1 MSDDGEMKVVR
12 RNSVISSSEKDG
24 NQKPAPGQTTDFE
37 SMMEKIPY
45 PKAVFFIIVCEFCER
60 FCYYGMRAVLT
71 LYFKNALGWNE
82 DFSTVIYHVWVMLCY
97 FTPLLGAMLADSFLG
112 KFRTIFYLSVVYCTG
127 SIVLSVAATPPLHI
141 PTVAFSLIG
150 LALIALGTG
159 GIKPC
164 VAAFGG
170 DQFQIPGQESQLESY
185 FAVFYFSINSGSLL
199 TQIVTPIFREDIS
212 CFGDDSCYP
221 LAFSVPAALM
231 IVALIIFL
239 VGRPMYKIVKPQ
251 GNIVL
256 KVMSA
261 VKHSFSRRGKEIK
274 AGKRREH
281 WIDYADDKFDQRFL
295 NEAKVVFKV
304 LFLYIPLPIFWT
316 LFDQQGS
323 RWTFQATRMNG
334 HIAGGFGIKPDQM
347 QVANPILVL
356 AFIPLFDR
364 VIYPL
369 LAKVGLLKKP
379 LQRLAVGLFF
389 AGVSF
394 VVSGI
399 IELTLVPTYAVELA
413 EGESNLH
420 FVNALPCQIKIA
432 GTGIGEA
439 QILPNEMFIHEAIGT
454 KNYTV
459 QIDIEGCPL
468 YMDVEDQY
476 EITLKSQ
483 NATTYVAYLG
493 KGVNPDDPRSSI
505 VRLEQSDL
513 PDELEKS
520 ENGDPI
526 FRVIWFGF
534 DDAGDNIEFKAES
547 EKHVIRFKGEGPQG
561 ATESR
566 EIEPKMYWLSLV
578 ADNIPN
584 GVEFVEGMD
593 LELGGSYLTTVIR
606 NYTVEGDG
614 TDPSHYAVA
623 RHEITSPNSVHM
635 LWLLPQFVIMTI
647 GEIMFSITIMDFSY
661 TESPPNMKSVMQ
673 SAWLMTVAFGNLI
686 VVIIAEAKI
695 FKEQYK
701 EFFLFAGIMF
711 VDLMI
716 FAYMAYRYVPT
727 EKFWLKDHEKKDE
740 DTKEKSGKDND
751 GFDRDD

>member
-1 MSDDGEMKVVR
+1 MADDGETKVVR
-12 RNSVISSSEKDG
+12 RNSVISSSEKDAVP
-24 NQKPAPGQTTDFE
+24 KASPKTDFE
-37 SMMEKIPY
+37 SAMEKIPY

-71 LYFKNALGWNE
+71 LYFRNALKWDE

-97 FTPLLGAMLADSFLG
+97 FTPLLGAMLADSILG
-112 KFRTIFYLSVVYCTG
+112 KFRTIFYLSVVYCCG
-127 SIVLSVAATPPLHI
+127 SIVLSLAATPPLHI

-150 LALIALGTG
+150 LALIAIGTG

-170 DQFQIPGQESQLESY
+170 DQFKIPGQESQLESY

-239 VGRPMYKIVKPQ
+239 VGRPMYNIVKPQ

-256 KVMSA
+256 KVLSA

-274 AGKRREH
+274 AGKKRDH

-295 NEAKVVFKV
+295 DEAKVVFKV

-334 HIAGGFGIKPDQM
+334 HIAGSFSIKPDQM

-356 AFIPLFDR
+356 AFIPVFDK

-399 IELTLVPTYAVELA
+399 VELLLVPTYAVELEA
-413 EGESNLH
+413 QESNLH
-420 FVNALPCQIKIA
+420 FVNALPCSINIGGGEI
-432 GTGIGEA
+432 GTNK
-439 QILPNEMFIHEAIGT
+439 ILPNEMFIYEAIGT

-459 QIDIEGCPL
+459 TIETIDCPDGVNVPGPYPINL
-468 YMDVEDQY
+468 RSE
-476 EITLKSQ
+476 

-493 KGVNPDDPRSSI
+493 KKGDNGVSPVLLS
-505 VRLEQSDL
+505 QSGL
-513 PDELEKS
+513 ADELEKS
-520 ENGDPI
+520 EGGDPLL
-526 FRVIWFGF
+526 RVIYFGLE
-534 DDAGDNIEFKAES
+534 AGDNLEFKAES
-547 EKHVIRFKGEGPQG
+547 EKHVVRFIGHMSDNG
-561 ATESR
+561 ATETR
-566 EIEPKMYWLSLV
+566 ELEPTTYWLSMV
-578 ADNIPN
+578 SDNYEN
-584 GVEFVEGMD
+584 GVAFPLSVE
-593 LELGGSYLTTVIR
+593 LELGGSYLATVVR
-606 NYTVEGDG
+606 NYGVEGDG
-614 TDPSHYAVA
+614 TDASHYIVA
-623 RHEITSPNSVHM
+623 RHEITKPNSVHM

-695 FKEQYK
+695 FNEQWK

-711 VDLMI
+711 VDLI
-716 FAYMAYRYVPT
+716 LFAYMAYIYVPT
-727 EKFWLKDHEKKDE
+727 EKFWLNDNAKKD
-740 DTKEKSGKDND
+740 DDRKEKAGKDND
-751 GFDRDD
+751 GFDRND